1 VRRRLLALA
10 HQHGRRT
17 PDGIRIDVPLTQ
29 EDLAAMVGAARET
42 VNRTIVSLISS
53 GFVRVEDRRYILR
66 DAFLDGA
73 LDDGEW
79 TP

>member
-1 VRRRLLALA
+1 M
-10 HQHGRRT
+10 
-17 PDGIRIDVPLTQ
+17 RIEVPLTQ

-66 DAFLDGA
+66 DAFLDGT